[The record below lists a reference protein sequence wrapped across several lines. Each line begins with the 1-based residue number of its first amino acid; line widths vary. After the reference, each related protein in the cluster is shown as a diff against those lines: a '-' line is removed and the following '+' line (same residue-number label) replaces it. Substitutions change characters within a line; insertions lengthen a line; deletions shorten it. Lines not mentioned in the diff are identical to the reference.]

1 MKINYSVSLAGSG
14 DLIKDGFRTQE
25 DAYKWLKKLLQLNTG
40 SLPEALESYVV
51 EKEIESGN

>member
-14 DLIKDGFRTQE
+14 DLIKDGFRTEE

-51 EKEIESGN
+51 EKEIERE